1 MSKSTYCFL
10 FVCFVFVLVK
20 IFSVSYSNLNLFGDE
35 AQYWVWSKNF
45 EFGYFSKPPLL
56 PWVIGLVTSVFGN
69 SFFVLKM
76 IPLFTYCLTSLIV
89 FFISKN
95 LVDDVELAFVTSF
108 SFFLMPS
115 VTFSS
120 FFVSTDVFLI
130 FFWSLSLLQI
140 LKIKKSPTT
149 INFVLLGIFVGMSFL
164 AKYAAIYFILCL
176 VLLTIEK
183 EMRLIFLNNK
193 IKVFWFFLIVATILA
208 PNLLWNAKNGWVT
221 FGHTAHNADLS
232 RAGLKFAESLKFLGS
247 QILMVGPLLVLY
259 FFYIFKK
266 NIFNTFNARF
276 LLIFSLPIFFL
287 IFSES
292 LLVRANANWAAV
304 ALVSFLI
311 LFVHA
316 SYRLGKNIL
325 VCNNILNLAFG
336 LFFFLLIAQSYGQG
350 PFKKINNI
358 ETFAKSLLNVGKNQA
373 EVFVIEDRM
382 LFSNLKYYLREGNY
396 YFFSPHSPKK
406 KISHHFQISD
416 PLPENFDKSF
426 IFLGDIKQIF
436 YLKNNYTFKHIKKIS
451 VKFKSEPINIYE
463 VSF

>member
-1 MSKSTYCFL
+1 M
-10 FVCFVFVLVK
+10 
-20 IFSVSYSNLNLFGDE
+20 
-35 AQYWVWSKNF
+35 
-45 EFGYFSKPPLL
+45 
-56 PWVIGLVTSVFGN
+56 
-69 SFFVLKM
+69 
-76 IPLFTYCLTSLIV
+76 
-89 FFISKN
+89 
-95 LVDDVELAFVTSF
+95 
-108 SFFLMPS
+108 
-115 VTFSS
+115 
-120 FFVSTDVFLI
+120 
-130 FFWSLSLLQI
+130 
-140 LKIKKSPTT
+140 
-149 INFVLLGIFVGMSFL
+149 LGIFVGMSFL

-247 QILMVGPLLVLY
+247 QILMVGPLLVVY

-266 NIFNTFNARF
+266 NVFSTFNARF